1 MQKTHRII
9 SKGQNHDI
17 KRPSWSYIP
26 KMVQWLELEDITK
39 LPLRK
44 AMDTGALISPEGSSG
59 THLLP
64 RMSSA
69 VVSTHRQVYT
79 EPSSMMGEM
88 AIVSAPSNCLLLF
101 TMHARLSK
109 ITKRSL
115 SEHVNSVCCTP
126 IRKGV
131 KNAAQS
137 LCTTSHTAHQKQI
150 PIRGKNPLWRQMGG
164 SIFCPSDDNV
174 QNSLC

>member
-1 MQKTHRII
+1 MQNTHRII

-26 KMVQWLELEDITK
+26 KMVQWLELGDITK
-39 LPLRK
+39 LPVRK
-44 AMDTGALISPEGSSG
+44 AMDTGALTSPEGSSG

-79 EPSSMMGEM
+79 EPSSRMEEM
-88 AIVSAPSNCLLLF
+88 AIVSASSNCLLLF
-101 TMHARLSK
+101 TMHVHLSK

-115 SEHVNSVCCTP
+115 SEHS
-126 IRKGV
+126 
-131 KNAAQS
+131 
-137 LCTTSHTAHQKQI
+137 TAFTVSFVH
-150 PIRGKNPLWRQMGG
+150 PAGKE
-164 SIFCPSDDNV
+164 
-174 QNSLC
+174 